1 MNKLFYG
8 DNLTIMRI
16 MAAESVDLIYLDPP
30 FNSNRSYNLLYKNT
44 TGLPIPEQIEAF
56 CDTWEYD
63 FEKSQIAYQIPD
75 LMRQYGIENDVV
87 QFWYYLTL
95 ALKNTNQKLLAYL
108 VYMTIRLIEM
118 HRILKSGGSI
128 YLHCDP
134 TASHYL
140 KIIMD
145 SIFGHNNFRNEI
157 VWHYTGWNKK
167 LNQKFE
173 SRHDIILFYAKGD
186 NSDRFMGLMNI
197 YEKENRKFWLMK
209 KEGSM

>member
-16 MAAESVDLIYLDPP
+16 MTAESVDLIYLDPP

-95 ALKNTNQKLLAYL
+95 ALKNINQKLSKP
-108 VYMTIRLIEM
+108 R
-118 HRILKSGGSI
+118 
-128 YLHCDP
+128 
-134 TASHYL
+134 
-140 KIIMD
+140 
-145 SIFGHNNFRNEI
+145 
-157 VWHYTGWNKK
+157 
-167 LNQKFE
+167 
-173 SRHDIILFYAKGD
+173 
-186 NSDRFMGLMNI
+186 
-197 YEKENRKFWLMK
+197 
-209 KEGSM
+209 